1 MLRNFFVSKVR
12 VKLLQTFFFQPDK
25 LFYGRQLSRRLGE
38 QINAIRREL
47 ENLKEA
53 GLLKSEKRGNRI
65 YFYLNKD
72 FVHYE
77 ALLLLILKT
86 VGLGRAMI
94 NNQSRL
100 GRIKWVFFSKNF
112 AQNLPVEKEEIDI
125 FFVGEVIMPELS
137 SLVAQEEKARGREI
151 NYSVMNE
158 TEFRF
163 RYSGKDPFLTSL
175 LMAPRFTILGSESH
189 LLS

>member
-1 MLRNFFVSKVR
+1 MLRHLFVSKVR
-12 VKLLQTFFFQPDK
+12 VKLLQVFFSQPDK
-25 LFYGRQLSRRLGE
+25 PCYGRQLSRRLGE

-47 ENLKEA
+47 ENLQEI

-72 FVHYE
+72 FIHYE
-77 ALLLLILKT
+77 ALLLLVLKT
-86 VGLGRAMI
+86 TDLGQAI
-94 NNQSRL
+94 IKNQSRL
-100 GRIKWVFFSKNF
+100 GKIKWVFFSKNF
-112 AQNLPVEKEEIDI
+112 AQHLPVDKEEIDI

-137 SLVAQEEKARGREI
+137 ALVAQEEKKREREI
-151 NYSVMNE
+151 NYSVMDE
-158 TEFRF
+158 AEFRF

-175 LMAPRFTILGSESH
+175 LMVPRFTILGGESH